1 MLLNKESKR
10 ETPAV
15 VSFGMKKRAIGTD
28 GSSAQSMNP
37 KNTVFGIKQLLGK
50 KFTDPSVQREIPY
63 LPSGKEGNEGAWW
76 T

>member
-1 MLLNKESKR
+1 MSVVGFDVGDFKSCVAVARRNGVDVLLNKESKR

-15 VSFGMKKRAIGTD
+15 VSFGMKQRAIGTD

-37 KNTVFGIKQLLGK
+37 KNTVFGI
-50 KFTDPSVQREIPY
+50 TETP
-63 LPSGKEGNEGAWW
+63 